1 MLQFGYQIVVFP
13 YFFSYKER
21 RQFGAF
27 YQPNAD
33 TNRPLRFKT
42 EAANLTASLTE
53 AASLTIE

>member
-13 YFFSYKER
+13 YFFYKER
-21 RQFGAF
+21 RQFGAL

-42 EAANLTASLTE
+42 EAATLSASLTE
-53 AASLTIE
+53 AAFLTIQ